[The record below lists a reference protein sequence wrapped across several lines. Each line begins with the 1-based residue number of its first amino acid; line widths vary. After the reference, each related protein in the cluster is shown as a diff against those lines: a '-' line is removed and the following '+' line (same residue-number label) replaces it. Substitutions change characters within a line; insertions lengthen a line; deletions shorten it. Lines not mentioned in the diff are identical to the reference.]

1 MEKILIVEDSKIF
14 LNVLE
19 ERVKLNNV
27 YIPFLANSFDEAVK
41 LIDNNNFFV
50 AVVDLVL
57 SDAMNGEIVDYVIS
71 KNIPTIALT
80 GSLNNKLKEEI
91 MKKNIIDY
99 ISKGTDKDDINYSI
113 FLAEKLLFF
122 KGKKALI
129 IDDSK
134 FDSCLM
140 RDYLLSLM
148 FNVNIVGDANIA
160 MEFLEKNQDT
170 KLILLDYDMPGMTG
184 LQLIRVI
191 RNKYNENIGII
202 AVTGK
207 HSNELQYGFL
217 KYGADDYITKPF
229 TKDRFNAIIVNNF
242 RRIQQLDQIKSYV
255 RLVEEMSITDHL
267 TRCYNRF
274 YLDSTLEVYIE
285 KYVRYNRPFS
295 ILIIDIDHFKLVN
308 DTFGHQAG
316 DKVLIQFVNLIKTNI
331 RKIDILGRWGGEEFL
346 IICPETNLSDTVKLA
361 EKLVKCIENGVFDN
375 NLKITC
381 SIGVAEYKMNEV
393 RESVVK
399 RADDALYIA
408 KDSGRNKVAYL

>member
-1 MEKILIVEDSKIF
+1 
-14 LNVLE
+14 
-19 ERVKLNNV
+19 
-27 YIPFLANSFDEAVK
+27 
-41 LIDNNNFFV
+41 
-50 AVVDLVL
+50 
-57 SDAMNGEIVDYVIS
+57 
-71 KNIPTIALT
+71 
-80 GSLNNKLKEEI
+80 
-91 MKKNIIDY
+91 
-99 ISKGTDKDDINYSI
+99 
-113 FLAEKLLFF
+113 
-122 KGKKALI
+122 
-129 IDDSK
+129 
-134 FDSCLM
+134 
-140 RDYLLSLM
+140 
-148 FNVNIVGDANIA
+148 
-160 MEFLEKNQDT
+160 
-170 KLILLDYDMPGMTG
+170 